1 MFFNGLVWARD
12 LSIQLDHFLK
22 SSMGLDVPHDNSD
35 RPYDDVITQ
44 IIEYAYDFTIDTS
57 VAWDRA
63 KLALLDAIGAA
74 FESIHCSREC
84 ARMIEPLFPED
95 GRAPAGFKL
104 PGTSYQVDILK
115 GAFNLGSMI
124 RYLDHN
130 DAFPGAEWGHPSG
143 MYTLIAYLGH
153 GKLILLVTER

>member
-1 MFFNGLVWARD
+1 MRLQVA
-12 LSIQLDHFLK
+12 Q
-22 SSMGLDVPHDNSD
+22 DNSD
-35 RPYDDVITQ
+35 RPYDHVITQ
-44 IIEYAYDFTIDTS
+44 IIEYAYDFAIDNP

-74 FESIHCSREC
+74 FESIHCSSEC

-104 PGTSYQVDILK
+104 PGTSYQVDILR

-130 DAFPGAEWGHPSG
+130 DAFPGAESGHPSG
-143 MYTLIAYLGH
+143 MYALIANLGH
-153 GKLILLVTER
+153 SKLTLLVTER